1 MKPDFE
7 ITAHPQNS
15 KVIVCQYP
23 DGGMR
28 HARQEDIDLWEEYQ
42 KTLVDTEE
50 YKPSAE
56 ELELLKEMEQSA
68 TEEVVSKRKKGKK
81 LA

>member
-1 MKPDFE
+1 MKPDFI
-7 ITAHPQNS
+7 ITTHPQNS
-15 KVIVCQYP
+15 NVTVCQYP

-28 HARQEDIDLWEEYQ
+28 HATQADLDLWEEYQ
-42 KTLVDTEE
+42 KTLVDTGE
-50 YKPSAE
+50 YKPSEE